1 MELGQVTGYCVVMGV
16 LITWTGSRRAGWP
29 CVFVVVCGG
38 VTTPL
43 MLAGLCQMLAIPYSD
58 EQALAAMALALVA
71 YCGYVLFVWRY
82 YDEPVTVRRFNA
94 AVRRSMSGVTRRRA
108 ALRDVRRAA
117 KGQATVTYRI
127 EVEG

>member
-43 MLAGLCQMLAIPYSD
+43 MLAGLCGLLAIPYSD
-58 EQALAAMALALVA
+58 GQALAAMVLALVA
-71 YCGYVLFVWRY
+71 YSWYVLFVWRWY
-82 YDEPVTVRRFNA
+82 EEPVTVRRFGA

-117 KGQATVTYRI
+117 KGQATVMYRI
-127 EVEG
+127 EVER